1 MFAAWKTLCPLSEDT
16 EVTDY
21 FSVFSV
27 LRGLFLFSTDDT
39 EVTDEVFS
47 VFSVLCGLFLFS
59 TDDTEVTDCFSVFSV
74 LRGLFYQ
81 FQQFERTFH
90 FCKTKEVYTE
100 GEHSGAAVVFVEVA
114 LQTFQATC
122 LDAYFAA

>member
-1 MFAAWKTLCPLSEDT
+1 M
-16 EVTDY
+16 
-21 FSVFSV
+21 
-27 LRGLFLFSTDDT
+27 LFPKS

-47 VFSVLCGLFLFS
+47 VFSVLCGLIS
-59 TDDTEVTDCFSVFSV
+59 TDDTEVTDEVFSVFSV

-90 FCKTKEVYTE
+90 FCKTKEVHTE

>member
-1 MFAAWKTLCPLSEDT
+1 METLCPLSLAT
-16 EVTDY
+16 
-21 FSVFSV
+21 FSIKPLISFS
-27 LRGLFLFSTDDT
+27 LYLYGLILFSTDDT
-39 EVTDEVFS
+39 EVTDV
-47 VFSVLCGLFLFS
+47 V
-59 TDDTEVTDCFSVFSV
+59 FSVFSV

-90 FCKTKEVYTE
+90 FCKTKEVHTE
-100 GEHSGAAVVFVEVA
+100 GEHSGAAVVFVEIA

>member
-1 MFAAWKTLCPLSEDT
+1 METLCPLSLAT
-16 EVTDY
+16 YSIKPLISFYLTLRTVTVGSLY
-21 FSVFSV
+21 
-27 LRGLFLFSTDDT
+27 LCGLILFSTDDR
-39 EVTDEVFS
+39 
-47 VFSVLCGLFLFS
+47 
-59 TDDTEVTDCFSVFSV
+59 EVTDCFSVFSV

-90 FCKTKEVYTE
+90 FCKTKEVHTE

>member
-1 MFAAWKTLCPLSEDT
+1 MNAKAFRAHRELRIMFAAWKTLCPPSEDT

-21 FSVFSV
+21 FSV

-39 EVTDEVFS
+39 EVTD
-47 VFSVLCGLFLFS
+47 
-59 TDDTEVTDCFSVFSV
+59 CFCVFSV

-90 FCKTKEVYTE
+90 FCKTKEVHTE